1 MAAKKLDLTQYGIT
15 GTTEIVYNPSYEEL
29 FKEEMKPELEGF
41 DKGQL
46 TELGA
51 VNVMTGVYTGR
62 SPKDKF
68 IVLDEN
74 SKDTVW
80 WTSDEYKND
89 NKKCSEESWAKL
101 KEIAQ
106 KELSNKKLYVVDC
119 FCGANKDTRMAVR
132 FIMEV
137 AWQAHFIRNMFI
149 KPTDEEL
156 KNFKPDFVVYNASK
170 AKVENFKE
178 LGLNSETAVVFNITS
193 REQVIIN
200 TWYGGEMKKGMFSMM
215 NYYLPLKGI
224 AAMHCSAN
232 TDMEGKNT
240 AIFFGLSGTGK
251 TTLSTDPKRLLIGD
265 DEHGWD
271 DNGVFNFEG
280 GCYAKVIKLDKESEP
295 DIYNAIRR
303 NALLE
308 NVTVDK
314 DGKIDFDDKSV
325 TENTRVSYPIN
336 HIEKIVKPIS
346 AGPAAKNVIFL
357 SADAFGVLP
366 PVSILTPEQTKYYF
380 LSGFTAKLA
389 GTERGITEPTPT
401 FSACFGQAFLELHPT
416 KYAEEL
422 VKRMEQSGAKA
433 YLVNTGW
440 NGTGKRI
447 SIRDT
452 RGIIDA
458 ILDGSILKAE
468 TKNIPFFNLEV
479 PTALPGVDPKILD
492 PRDTY
497 KDAAEWEEK
506 ARDLAA
512 RFIKNFVKYEGNAAG
527 KALVPAGPQLPAEK
541 KAEPKP
547 EVKPEAPKAEPKPA
561 PEAPKAEP
569 AKKVCW
575 LKRLFGCK

>member
-1 MAAKKLDLTQYGIT
+1 MANIDLSKYGIS
-15 GTTEIVYNPSYEEL
+15 GTTEIVHNPSYDLLFEE
-29 FKEEMKPELEGF
+29 ETKPELEGF
-41 DKGQL
+41 EKGQVS
-46 TELGA
+46 ELGA

-68 IVLDEN
+68 IVMDEN

-89 NKKCSEESWAKL
+89 NHPASEETWAAVKD
-101 KEIAQ
+101 IAV
-106 KELSNKKLYVVDC
+106 KELCDKKLYVVDA
-119 FCGANKDTRMAVR
+119 FCGANKDTRMAIR

-137 AWQAHFIRNMFI
+137 AWQAHFVENMFI
-149 KPTDEEL
+149 MPTAEEL
-156 KNFKPDFVVYNASK
+156 ESFEPDFVVYNASK
-170 AKVENFKE
+170 AKVENYKE

-224 AAMHCSAN
+224 ASMHCSAN
-232 TDMEGKNT
+232 TDMNGENT

-280 GCYAKVIKLDKESEP
+280 GCYAKVINLDKESEP
-295 DIYNAIRR
+295 DIYNAIKRD
-303 NALLE
+303 ALLE
-308 NVTVDK
+308 NVTLDEE
-314 DGKIDFDDKSV
+314 GKIDFADKSV

-336 HIEKIVKPIS
+336 HIEKIVRPVS
-346 AGPAAKNVIFL
+346 AAPAAQNVIFL

-366 PVSILTPEQTKYYF
+366 PVSVLTPEQTQYYF

-401 FSACFGQAFLELHPT
+401 FFACFGQAFLELHPT

-422 VKRMEQSGAKA
+422 VKRMEKSGAKA

-447 SIRDT
+447 SIKDT

-458 ILDGSILKAE
+458 ILNGDILNAP
-468 TKNIPFFNLEV
+468 TKKIPYFNFEV
-479 PTALPGVDPKILD
+479 PTELPGVDPAILD

-497 KDAAEWEEK
+497 AEVAEWEAK
-506 ARDLAA
+506 AKDLAE
-512 RFIKNFVKYEGNAAG
+512 RFVKNFAKYEGNEAG
-527 KALVPAGPQLPAEK
+527 KALVSAGPQL
-541 KAEPKP
+541 
-547 EVKPEAPKAEPKPA
+547 
-561 PEAPKAEP
+561 
-569 AKKVCW
+569 
-575 LKRLFGCK
+575 

>member
-1 MAAKKLDLTQYGIT
+1 MANIDLTKYGIT
-15 GTTEIVYNPSYEEL
+15 GTTEIVHNPSYEVL
-29 FKEEMKPELEGF
+29 FEEETKASNEGYEV
-41 DKGQL
+41 GQN
-46 TELGA
+46 TELDT
-51 VNVMTGVYTGR
+51 VNVMTGVFTGR
-62 SPKDKF
+62 SPKDKY
-68 IVLDEN
+68 IVMDEN

-80 WTSDEYKND
+80 WTTDAYKND
-89 NKKCSEESWAKL
+89 NHPMTEETWAVVKDL
-101 KEIAQ
+101 AK
-106 KELSNKKLYVVDC
+106 KELCNKKLYVVDA

-132 FIMEV
+132 FIVEV
-137 AWQAHFIRNMFI
+137 AWQAHFVTNMFI
-149 KPTDEEL
+149 KPSEEEL
-156 KNFKPDFVVYNASK
+156 KDFEPDFVVYNASK
-170 AKVENFKE
+170 AKVENYAE

-193 REQVIIN
+193 HEQVIIN

-215 NYYLPLKGI
+215 NYFLPLKGM
-224 AAMHCSAN
+224 ASMHCSAN
-232 TDMEGKNT
+232 TDMNGENT

-251 TTLSTDPKRLLIGD
+251 TTLSTDPKRLPIGD

-280 GCYAKVIKLDKESEP
+280 GCYAKVINLDKDSEP
-295 DIYNAIRR
+295 DIYNAIKR

-308 NVTVDK
+308 NVSVDEN
-314 DGKIDFDDKSV
+314 GKIDFTDKSV

-336 HIEKIVKPIS
+336 HIEKIVRPIS
-346 AGPAAKNVIFL
+346 AAPAAKNVIFL

-422 VKRMEQSGAKA
+422 VKKMEKSGAKA

-447 SIRDT
+447 SIKDT

-458 ILDGSILKAE
+458 ILDGSITTAP
-468 TKNIPFFNLEV
+468 TKKIPMFNFEV
-479 PTALPGVDPKILD
+479 PTELPGVDPKILD

-497 KDAAEWEEK
+497 ADASEWEAK
-506 ARDLAA
+506 AKDLAS
-512 RFIKNFVKYEGNAAG
+512 RFVKNFKKYEGNEAG
-527 KALVPAGPQLPAEK
+527 KALVAAG
-541 KAEPKP
+541 
-547 EVKPEAPKAEPKPA
+547 PKAE
-561 PEAPKAEP
+561 
-569 AKKVCW
+569 
-575 LKRLFGCK
+575 

>member
-1 MAAKKLDLTQYGIT
+1 MKCIVILKEIKMAIDLKAYGIT
-15 GTTEIVYNPSYEEL
+15 GTKEIVYNPSNELL
-29 FKEEMKPELEGF
+29 FKEEMNPSLTGY

-51 VNVMTGVYTGR
+51 VNVMTGIYTGR
-62 SPKDKF
+62 SPKDKY
-68 IVLDEN
+68 IVMDKN

-80 WTSDEYKND
+80 WTTEGYKND
-89 NKKCSEESWAKL
+89 NHPMSEETWEKV
-101 KEIAQ
+101 
-106 KELSNKKLYVVDC
+106 KKLAIDQLSDKRLFVVDA
-119 FCGANKDTRMAVR
+119 FCGANKDTRMAIR

-137 AWQAHFIRNMFI
+137 AWQAHFVRNMFI
-149 KPTDEEL
+149 KPTEEEQ
-156 KNFKPDFVVYNASK
+156 KNFKPNFVVYTASK
-170 AKVENFKE
+170 AKVDNYKE
-178 LGLNSETAVVFNITS
+178 LGLNSETCVAFNITS
-193 REQVIIN
+193 REQVILN

-215 NYYLPLKGI
+215 NYYLPLQGI

-271 DNGVFNFEG
+271 DKGVFNFEG
-280 GCYAKVIKLDKESEP
+280 GCYAKVINLDKESEP
-295 DIYNAIRR
+295 DIYNAIKRD
-303 NALLE
+303 ALLE
-308 NVTVDK
+308 NVTVDA
-314 DGKIDFDDKSV
+314 DGKIDFADKSV
-325 TENTRVSYPIN
+325 TENTRVSYPID
-336 HIEKIVKPIS
+336 HIKNIVRPIS
-346 AGPAAKNVIFL
+346 TAPAAKNVIFL

-422 VKRMEQSGAKA
+422 VKRMEKSGAKA

-447 SIRDT
+447 SIKDT

-458 ILDGSILKAE
+458 ILDGSILKSQ
-468 TKNIPFFNLEV
+468 TKKIPYFNFEV
-479 PTALPGVDPKILD
+479 PTSLPGVDPKILD

-497 KDAAEWEEK
+497 PDASQWDEK
-506 ARDLAA
+506 AKDLAG
-512 RFIKNFVKYEGNAAG
+512 RFIKNFVKYTSNEAG
-527 KALVPAGPQLPAEK
+527 KALVAAGPQL
-541 KAEPKP
+541 
-547 EVKPEAPKAEPKPA
+547 
-561 PEAPKAEP
+561 
-569 AKKVCW
+569 
-575 LKRLFGCK
+575 